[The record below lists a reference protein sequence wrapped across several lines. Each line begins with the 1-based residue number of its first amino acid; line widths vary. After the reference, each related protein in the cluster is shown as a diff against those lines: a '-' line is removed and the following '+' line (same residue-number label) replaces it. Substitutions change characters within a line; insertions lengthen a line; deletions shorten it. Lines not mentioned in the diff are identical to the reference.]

1 MTQVLVVDDDKAI
14 RELLTIALEF
24 EGYTVETLSD
34 GADVVATL
42 EAQDEPCL
50 VLMDLMMPRVDGLTV
65 CAWLLERPTLLERH
79 RIVIMTACPPHEDE
93 CPPPASA
100 LVRKPFELDR
110 LLGLVRSLMA
120 TPHVAQVTRI
130 SLCSDIALAG

>member
-1 MTQVLVVDDDKAI
+1 M
-14 RELLTIALEF
+14 
-24 EGYTVETLSD
+24 
-34 GADVVATL
+34 
-42 EAQDEPCL
+42 
-50 VLMDLMMPRVDGLTV
+50 
-65 CAWLLERPTLLERH
+65 LERH

-120 TPHVAQVTRI
+120 LMAMPHVAQVTRI